1 MFESRVIL
9 DGSQTILLGRYN
21 DDGFESRVILD
32 GSQTLG
38 EKVRDGNELESRVIL
53 DGSQTVL
60 GSGDGVPPVW
70 ESCYFR
76 W

>member
-9 DGSQTILLGRYN
+9 DGSQTNLISVSFLRL
-21 DDGFESRVILD
+21 FESRVILD
-32 GSQTLG
+32 GSQTLIG
-38 EKVRDGNELESRVIL
+38 KRSLVDTFESRVIL
-53 DGSQTVL
+53 DGSQTADYM
-60 GSGDGVPPVW
+60 GIPTGIVW